1 MLTSIHSIFKKLFF
15 LSLLISG
22 LYFAKEFLIPL
33 SIAGVVATLFL
44 PFCNWMESKKLYRGF
59 ATSIC
64 LFVIMLFI
72 GGLFFLV
79 GWQVS
84 SIADD
89 FVLIK
94 QRALETSA
102 HVQSYIFD
110 HFGITLEKQSELL
123 ENQQANASDII
134 PIMAGS
140 LASGFINF
148 FLTLVYIFGLL
159 PY

>member
-1 MLTSIHSIFKKLFF
+1 
-15 LSLLISG
+15 
-22 LYFAKEFLIPL
+22 
-33 SIAGVVATLFL
+33 
-44 PFCNWMESKKLYRGF
+44 
-59 ATSIC
+59 
-64 LFVIMLFI
+64 MLFI

-148 FLTLVYIFGLL
+148 FPGKSHTKRAS
-159 PY
+159 